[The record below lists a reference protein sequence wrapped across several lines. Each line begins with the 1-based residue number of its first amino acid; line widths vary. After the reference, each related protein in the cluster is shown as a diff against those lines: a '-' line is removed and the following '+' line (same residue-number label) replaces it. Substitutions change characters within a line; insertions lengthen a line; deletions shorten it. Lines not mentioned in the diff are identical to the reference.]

1 MRYRVGVDV
10 VAIDRVEKTLERF
23 GQRFLQR
30 VFTPEEISYC
40 ASGERQAE
48 RLAARFAAK
57 EAASKA
63 LGKGIGTITWQEIE
77 VRSLSNGQPELLFYG
92 RAAAEAARAGF
103 DGWSVSLSHDRHAN
117 IALAFVLCWSG
128 AQPPIIGQG

>member
-1 MRYRVGVDV
+1 MRYHVGVDV
-10 VAIDRVEKTLERF
+10 VAIDRVEKVVERF

-30 VFTPEEISYC
+30 VFTPAEISYC
-40 ASGERQAE
+40 STGARQAE

-77 VRSLSNGQPELLFYG
+77 VLSLSNGQPELLFHG
-92 RAAAEAARAGF
+92 RAAIEAAKAGF
-103 DGWSVSLSHDRHAN
+103 EGWSVSLSHDRYAN
-117 IALAFVLCWSG
+117 IAVAFVLCWGG
-128 AQPPIIGQG
+128 AQPPIIDQD